1 MYSVVLDTNVLIA
14 GLRSANGAS
23 FAVLEGVGR
32 KFDLNVSVPL
42 VLEYEAVAKRLARE
56 LGLTFEDIDDVLDY
70 LCSVAHHRLIYYL
83 WRPVLR
89 DPNDD
94 LVLELAVESN
104 ADYLVTH
111 NIRDFA
117 GSEQFGVRV
126 ISPRDFLGIL
136 RSTGK
141 EEKR

>member
-1 MYSVVLDTNVLIA
+1 MHSVVLDTSVVIA
-14 GLRSANGAS
+14 GLRSASGAS

-32 KFDLNVSVPL
+32 KFELNISVPL
-42 VLEYEAVAKRLARE
+42 VLEYEAVTKRLARE

-89 DPNDD
+89 DPKDD

-117 GSEQFGVRV
+117 GSERFGVRV
-126 ISPRDFLGIL
+126 VSPRDVLGIL
-136 RSTGK
+136 RRSYEGET
-141 EEKR
+141 R

>member
-1 MYSVVLDTNVLIA
+1 MYSVVIDTSVLIA
-14 GLRSANGAS
+14 GLRSASGAS
-23 FAVLEGVGR
+23 FAVLEGIGT
-32 KFDLNVSVPL
+32 KFELNVSVPL
-42 VLEYEAVAKRLARE
+42 ILEYEAVAKRLARE
-56 LGLTFEDIDDVLDY
+56 LGLTFEDIGDVLDY

-83 WRPVLR
+83 WRPLLR

-111 NIRDFA
+111 NIRDFT
-117 GSEQFGVRV
+117 GSEKVGVRV
-126 ISPRDFLGIL
+126 VTPRDFLGIL
-136 RSTGK
+136 RGTSK

>member
-1 MYSVVLDTNVLIA
+1 MHSVVLDTSVVIA
-14 GLRSANGAS
+14 GLRSASGAS

-32 KFDLNVSVPL
+32 KFELNISVPL
-42 VLEYEAVAKRLARE
+42 VLEYEAVTKRLARE
-56 LGLTFEDIDDVLDY
+56 LGLTFEDIADVLDY

-89 DPNDD
+89 DPKDD

-117 GSEQFGVRV
+117 GSERFGVRV
-126 ISPRDFLGIL
+126 VSPRDFLGIL
-136 RSTGK
+136 RRS
-141 EEKR
+141 

>member
-1 MYSVVLDTNVLIA
+1 MHSVVLDTSVLIA
-14 GLRSANGAS
+14 GLRSATGAS
-23 FAVLEGVGR
+23 FAVLEGVGG
-32 KFDLNVSVPL
+32 KFELNISVPL
-42 VLEYEAVAKRLARE
+42 VLEYEAVTKRLARE
-56 LGLTFEDIDDVLDY
+56 LGLTFEDIDNLLDY

-83 WRPVLR
+83 WRPVLP

-117 GSEQFGVRV
+117 GSERFGVRV
-126 ISPRDFLGIL
+126 VTPRDFLGIL
-136 RSTGK
+136 R
-141 EEKR
+141 RA

>member
-1 MYSVVLDTNVLIA
+1 MHSVVLDTSVLIA
-14 GLRSANGAS
+14 GLRSAKGAS
-23 FAVLEGVGR
+23 FVILEGIGTR
-32 KFDLNVSVPL
+32 FELNVSVPL
-42 VLEYEAVAKRLARE
+42 VLEYEAIAKRLARE
-56 LGLTFEDIDDVLDY
+56 LGLTFEDIDAVLDY
-70 LCSVAHHRLIYYL
+70 ICSVAHHRLIYYL

-89 DPNDD
+89 DPKDD

-117 GSEQFGVRV
+117 GSNKFEFRV
-126 ISPRDFLGIL
+126 VSPCELLGIL
-136 RSTGK
+136 RRTSK

>member
-32 KFDLNVSVPL
+32 KFELNVSVPL
-42 VLEYEAVAKRLARE
+42 VLEYESVTKRLARE
-56 LGLTFEDIDDVLDY
+56 LGLTFEDIDDVLDH

-136 RSTGK
+136 R
-141 EEKR
+141 RP